1 MTFVSS
7 AIMLLTNHHGN
18 EHWLWINW
26 QQRGKTHKV
35 DEHHT
40 QRRWLMTLAASTTEA
55 SATLGNPWLYTG
67 KYSARRTRFAIGTCG
82 KEPTCKC
89 RRHKRRGFSL
99 RVEREAW
106 CAAIHGVTRSR
117 TWLSDWTE
125 LNLTSYELFYLFLV
139 TNNSKNNAK
148 NYSLR

>member
-55 SATLGNPWLYTG
+55 SATLGNPWFYTG

-99 RVEREAW
+99 RVEKIPWRRACNPLSILAW
-106 CAAIHGVTRSR
+106 RIPRTEEPGGDSLLVAQSWTR
-117 TWLSDWTE
+117 
-125 LNLTSYELFYLFLV
+125 LT
-139 TNNSKNNAK
+139 
-148 NYSLR
+148 